1 MNIQQDLSQLEAFQ
15 HSDVKIPSEK
25 EICRKLFHWMKEGDW
40 SIKLEDVFPF
50 MHNLSE
56 AGQNRFRLYLVF
68 LLNPSTDY
76 EKRLQA
82 IFRIVKYRSIDEV
95 IGL

>member
-15 HSDVKIPSEK
+15 HEDVKVPSEE
-25 EICRKLFHWMKEGDW
+25 EICRKLFRWMKEGNL
-40 SIKLEDVFPF
+40 SLKLEDVFPF
-50 MHNLSE
+50 MRNLSE

-68 LLNPSTDY
+68 LLNPSMDY
-76 EKRLQA
+76 ERRLQA